1 MANSKDILLRVFL
14 DAENVPERIEWNA
27 EEGMQ
32 QASSAKAFL
41 LSIFE
46 EGSRDTMKLDLWTK
60 DFQMDEMDRFMY
72 YSLRSMCETYL
83 RATNNVELS
92 NEFRSFVDHFGR
104 KTEIA

>member
-1 MANSKDILLRVFL
+1 MSNSKDIVLRVFL
-14 DAENVPERIEWNA
+14 DDQNVPERIEWSADEGGQNA
-27 EEGMQ
+27 I
-32 QASSAKAFL
+32 AAKAFL

-46 EGSRDTMKLDLWTK
+46 NGSRDTMKLDLWTK

-92 NEFRSFVDHFGR
+92 NEFRSFVDHFGK
-104 KTEIA
+104 KTELI